1 MGALDTRAI
10 AAHCDEIRSTMG
22 ILALLQAGGELGNRD
37 MANAVSIVEREL
49 NAIAAVAAG
58 RAIALPVMTLADV
71 VASARHRSG
80 DYTSKRAQP
89 DLHAI
94 EGGLS
99 S

>member
-1 MGALDTRAI
+1 MGALDTRTI
-10 AAHCDEIRSTMG
+10 AAHCDEIRSVMG
-22 ILALLQAGGELGNRD
+22 ILALLHAGGELGDRD

-58 RAIALPVMTLADV
+58 CAIALPVMTLADV
-71 VASARHRSG
+71 VANARRRSG
-80 DYTSKRAQP
+80 ASAKPA
-89 DLHAI
+89 LHAI